1 MDKLGRKLK
10 GKTGFSRLLIEKGI
24 SLKEFCEKWGINYR
38 SALQYSYG
46 GQKTPKILINILKN
60 FY

>member
-1 MDKLGRKLK
+1 MKNRGRKLQ
-10 GKTGFSRLLIEKGI
+10 GKTEFSRLLMKKGL

-46 GQKTPKILINILKN
+46 GQKTPKIFIKILEN
-60 FY
+60 M